1 MQNSSTL
8 HRPYIL
14 NIIIRYF
21 SIGKTKLGFDNVTHP
36 LAIKLDPPVY
46 KPLKFFYYPILIDD
60 LNRAG
65 AITEG
70 SSARKFLLRPEIL
83 K

>member
-1 MQNSSTL
+1 M
-8 HRPYIL
+8 
-14 NIIIRYF
+14 
-21 SIGKTKLGFDNVTHP
+21 THP
-36 LAIKLDPPVY
+36 LAIKLDPPVCI
-46 KPLKFFYYPILIDD
+46 PHKFFYYPILIDD

-83 K
+83 